1 MASPRSSPS
10 RSPSPT
16 APIAD
21 LTATAAFNA
30 TDENLPALVSGTAE
44 PGATV
49 TVRDSKGEVIDT
61 AIATGGRYTIT
72 IPPSKAHFGVN
83 EFTVTQTVDGKVS
96 DPLTRTLDYGTPAAP
111 AILTPDNGATVT
123 NGSIRFTGT
132 GASGAKL
139 DMRGNTSSIG
149 DTKIVDGAWT
159 VDVTRQ
165 LTPNV
170 YELHAL
176 QTTKGGLTQ
185 RSNITVTIQDE
196 QITELNAAGT
206 FPEDVEQEAF
216 ISGAAQNGADVVVKE
231 GTTVIKSVKAVDG
244 KYTVQIPATVA
255 GERTFTVTQTVK
267 GDTSAPKT
275 VTLDYGTPADM
286 VVESPTDGSTVPADQ
301 VVFTGTGQPG
311 GKVTLGGTVS
321 RLGEAN
327 VNAQGNWT
335 ITVQRTLVPMDYAL
349 YTKQITKGNLIGAD
363 DVRTITITQ

>member
-1 MASPRSSPS
+1 
-10 RSPSPT
+10 
-16 APIAD
+16 
-21 LTATAAFNA
+21 
-30 TDENLPALVSGTAE
+30 
-44 PGATV
+44 
-49 TVRDSKGEVIDT
+49 
-61 AIATGGRYTIT
+61 
-72 IPPSKAHFGVN
+72 
-83 EFTVTQTVDGKVS
+83 
-96 DPLTRTLDYGTPAAP
+96 
-111 AILTPDNGATVT
+111 
-123 NGSIRFTGT
+123 FTGT

-170 YELHAL
+170 YDLHAL
-176 QTTKGGLTQ
+176 QTSKGGLTQ

-196 QITELNAAGT
+196 QITELTAAGT